1 MKKFQILSFAAAAI
15 LVFGFTSCLPEEPV
29 DPVNER
35 TSIWIGLGKRYSSC
49 AESTFFCIRGE
60 NITSKEALSLP
71 LEVDDAVGEP
81 LALADGAIE
90 LTMEMETSR
99 LSPHTRQLL
108 FDQKRMVVEED
119 ILLSEGIM
127 RQAYENADLVYEG
140 QMAEILK
147 GAYPVS
153 MPDYDGEV
161 PLKIIII
168 ITIGNGKVTITI
180 KW

>member
-1 MKKFQILSFAAAAI
+1 MKKFQILSFAAVAI

-29 DPVNER
+29 VPINER

-60 NITSKEALSLP
+60 NISAKEALNLP

-90 LTMEMETSR
+90 LAMEVEMER
-99 LSPHTRQLL
+99 LSPHTRELL
-108 FDQKRMVVEED
+108 FEQKRMVVEED
-119 ILLSEGIM
+119 IVLSEGLM
-127 RQAYENADLVYEG
+127 RQAYENAGLPYEG
-140 QMAEILK
+140 QMTEILK
-147 GAYPVS
+147 GAYPVLT
-153 MPDYDGEV
+153 PGDGSA
-161 PLKIIII
+161 PPAKIIII